1 MKMFVEREAVEHPSV
16 ITRIELP
23 PNDFTFR
30 TDVLLGVYYLV
41 IPKTAKEI
49 FYIQLLTK
57 NIDVFVPA
65 EGEGLLLTKKA
76 LQGL

>member
-1 MKMFVEREAVEHPSV
+1 MFADRKAIEHPSIV
-16 ITRIELP
+16 KKIELP

-30 TDVLLGVYYLV
+30 TDVLLGTYYLV
-41 IPKTAKEI
+41 IPKTAKEV

-57 NIDVFVPA
+57 NMDVFIPA
-65 EGEGLLLTKKA
+65 EGEGLLLSRKA

>member
-1 MKMFVEREAVEHPSV
+1 MKMFVDREAIEHPCIV
-16 ITRIELP
+16 KKIDLP

-30 TDVLLGVYYLV
+30 TDVLLGTYYLI

-57 NIDVFVPA
+57 NIDVFIPA
-65 EGEGLLLTKKA
+65 EGEGLLLSKKA
-76 LQGL
+76 LRDL